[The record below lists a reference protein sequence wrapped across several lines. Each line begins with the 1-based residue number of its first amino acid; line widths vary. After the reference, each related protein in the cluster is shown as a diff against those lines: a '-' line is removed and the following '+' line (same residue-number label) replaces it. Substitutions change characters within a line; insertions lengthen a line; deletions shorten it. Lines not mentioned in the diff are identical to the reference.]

1 MKKVILGILSV
12 CVVLVIV
19 GLVLRPIFF
28 VHGNNK
34 ENIINVI
41 NSSDLFKNKESIKIL
56 KIIDDKNERIVPFLY
71 NNHPSYILFYKD
83 KFGNYKFE
91 HSETKSGESLSVF
104 PIKLSLDRVI
114 IVSNYYNNVTKL
126 IMKANDVKI
135 LEDEISVPNE
145 TASFYKIHNLLIQRD
160 HGYHVEYELYDKE
173 GKPVNKDVD

>member
-1 MKKVILGILSV
+1 MIIGILSV

-19 GLVLRPIFF
+19 RLVLRPIFF
-28 VHGNNK
+28 VNGNNK

-71 NNHPSYILFYKD
+71 DNRPSYIVFYKD

-91 HSETKSGESLSVF
+91 DSETRSSELSVF
-104 PIKLSLDRVI
+104 PIKFNLNRVI

-126 IMKANDVKI
+126 IIKVNGVKI

-145 TASFYKIHNLLIQRD
+145 TASFYKIHNLPKQRD

-173 GKPVNKDVD
+173 GKPVNKDVF